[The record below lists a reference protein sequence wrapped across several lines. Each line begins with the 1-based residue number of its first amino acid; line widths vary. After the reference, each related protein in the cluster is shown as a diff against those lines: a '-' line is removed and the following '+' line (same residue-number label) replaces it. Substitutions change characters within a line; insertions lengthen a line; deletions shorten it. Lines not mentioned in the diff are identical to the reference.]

1 MKTDKEICFM
11 LSASD
16 KEAKEVEWE
25 MNHSNEKRECL
36 GVRVQF
42 MLIEIKL

>member
-1 MKTDKEICFM
+1 M
-11 LSASD
+11 LSVSD
-16 KEAKEVEWE
+16 KEANEVEWE
-25 MNHSNEKRECL
+25 INHSIDKKECL